1 MTLVA
6 ESPRYLAIG
15 RILRAFGLRGEVKVD
30 VLTDFPER
38 FGQMTSL
45 YLGDERE
52 REPVTVLSSRFHGK
66 HALLQLEG
74 YPDRTAAERLRG
86 LWLYIPLAE
95 AMPLEEDEFYEH
107 EVVGCRVETQGGEML
122 GHIRELLFT
131 GSNEVFVVQ
140 GADGDLLIPVT
151 KEVVLEIDVR
161 DRRVLV
167 SLPPGLVSS
176 S

>member
-1 MTLVA
+1 MA
-6 ESPRYLAIG
+6 EEPTYLAIG
-15 RILRAFGLRGEVKVD
+15 RGEVKVD
-30 VLTDFPER
+30 ILTDFPER
-38 FGQMTSL
+38 FEHMTSF

-66 HALLQLEG
+66 HALLQLKG

-86 LWLYIPLAE
+86 LWLYIPLTE

-107 EVVGCRVETQGGEML
+107 EVVGSRVETQEGELL
-122 GHIRELLFT
+122 GHIREVLFT

-140 GADGDLLIPVT
+140 GSDGDLLVPVT
-151 KEVVLEIDVR
+151 RDVVLEIDVP
-161 DRRVLV
+161 DGRVMV